1 MASVL
6 IYGKGKVGQ
15 SLVRFCKSIGQEYV
29 ICDDT
34 DAPGDFSE
42 FKSIIP
48 SPGIPSSHRIYETN
62 KIVSELDFIF
72 SSLPKDFQIHAV
84 TGTDGKST
92 TSWILYNFL
101 KGGFS
106 DMPVY
111 LGGNFGTP
119 IADVVMDIRQKEE
132 KAGHIVLEVSSFMA
146 YSLRTFY
153 ATNTILT
160 NLHPDHL
167 DWHRD
172 IGEYYGAKLNLLAHT
187 KENIVY
193 PASALTLCP
202 ELSDFPLQAM
212 VLADT
217 LPLENNLLAL
227 SSEVFLDV
235 SEKQLFGTHN
245 IRNIYSAAML
255 SLRLGIPV
263 KTLSSILPYITALP
277 HRLQQI
283 SQKDDKIWIDDSKST
298 TAQSLYAALSA
309 FGPQKV
315 HLIAGGK
322 DKGDPFTE
330 LAQYLKE
337 YCAQCVVIGETKP
350 IFLQACHDAFVPAL
364 SVQTMEEAVDYMSAH
379 TQTGDI
385 ILLSPGCASFDMF
398 RDYED
403 RAEQFA
409 LAIHARK

>member
-1 MASVL
+1 M
-6 IYGKGKVGQ
+6 
-15 SLVRFCKSIGQEYV
+15 RFCTSIHQEYV

-34 DAPGDFSE
+34 DAPDDLSQ
-42 FKSIIP
+42 FKSIVP
-48 SPGIPSSHRIYETN
+48 SPGIPSSHRIYETD
-62 KIVSELDFIF
+62 KIVSELDFLF
-72 SSLPKDFQIHAV
+72 SSIPKEFKIHAV

-92 TSWILYNFL
+92 TSWILYSFL
-101 KGGFS
+101 KGGFG
-106 DMPVY
+106 DTPVY

-119 IADVVMDIRQKEE
+119 LADIVMDIRSKEE
-132 KAGHIVLEVSSFMA
+132 KTGHIVLEVSSFMA

-172 IGEYYGAKLNLLAHT
+172 VQEYYGAKLNLLAHT

-193 PASALTLCP
+193 PESTLKSFP
-202 ELSDFPLQAM
+202 ELSDFPLHAL
-212 VLADT
+212 VLSDN

-235 SEKQLFGTHN
+235 SEKQLFGIHN

-255 SLRLGIPV
+255 SLRLGISV

-298 TAQSLYAALSA
+298 TAQSLYAALTA
-309 FGPQKV
+309 FHPKKV

-330 LAQYLKE
+330 LVAHLRE
-337 YCAQCVVIGETKP
+337 YCAECVVIGETKP
-350 IFLQACHDAFVPAL
+350 VFLQACHDAFVPAL
-364 SVQTMEEAVDYMSAH
+364 SVQTIQEAVEYMSEH
-379 TQTGDI
+379 TQ
-385 ILLSPGCASFDMF
+385 A
-398 RDYED
+398 
-403 RAEQFA
+403 
-409 LAIHARK
+409 

>member
-1 MASVL
+1 M
-6 IYGKGKVGQ
+6 
-15 SLVRFCKSIGQEYV
+15 
-29 ICDDT
+29 
-34 DAPGDFSE
+34 
-42 FKSIIP
+42 
-48 SPGIPSSHRIYETN
+48 
-62 KIVSELDFIF
+62 
-72 SSLPKDFQIHAV
+72 

-92 TSWILYNFL
+92 TSWILYSFL

-119 IADVVMDIRQKEE
+119 LADLIMDIRTKEE
-132 KAGHIVLEVSSFMA
+132 KTGHIVLEVSSFMA

-167 DWHRD
+167 DWHKD
-172 IGEYYGAKLNLLAHT
+172 LQEYYGAKLNLMAHT

-193 PASALTLCP
+193 PESVLSVAP
-202 ELSDFPLQAM
+202 ELSDFPLQAS
-212 VLADT
+212 VLLDK
-217 LPLENNLLAL
+217 LPIENDLLAL

-245 IRNIYSAAML
+245 IRNIYSAAVL
-255 SLRLGIPV
+255 SLKLGISV
-263 KTLSSILPYITALP
+263 KTLSSILPYISALP

-283 SQKDDKIWIDDSKST
+283 SQKDDKTWIDDSKST

-309 FGPQKV
+309 FAPKKV
-315 HLIAGGK
+315 YLIAGGK
-322 DKGDPFTE
+322 DKGDPFSE
-330 LAQYLKE
+330 LATHLKE
-337 YCAQCVVIGETKP
+337 YCAECVVIGETKP
-350 IFLQACHDAFVPAL
+350 IFLQACHDAFVPAV
-364 SVQTMEEAVDYMSAH
+364 SVQTLNEAVDYMSEH
-379 TQTGDI
+379 TQAGDI
-385 ILLSPGCASFDMF
+385 ILLSPGCSSFDMF